1 MDEVVDGEMV
11 LSEYGRIVDEEWHHT
26 AQLRPY
32 VTLDAFVVMPNHIH
46 GILWIEGCRGEP
58 RPYPPCGVA
67 PGSLGTIVGAFK
79 SGGHPSHQPDAGHP
93 WCSRVATQLLG
104 THYPQRAGSPGHPTV
119 HPQQPSPL
127 ALGPLPSGGCRS
139 GSTGEGSVATAA
151 GVGAGLRPAPTTTNS
166 APIHSLEWHT
176 PGCPPGP
183 ANWPG

>member
-1 MDEVVDGEMV
+1 LDEVVDGEMV

-79 SGGHPSHQPDAGHP
+79 SVVTRRINQMRGTLGAPVWQRNYWEHIIRSEQALQAIRQYILNNPARWHLDRYHPAAVGRDPQAKAL
-93 WCSRVATQLLG
+93 WQLL
-104 THYPQRAGSPGHPTV
+104 R
-119 HPQQPSPL
+119 
-127 ALGPLPSGGCRS
+127 
-139 GSTGEGSVATAA
+139 E
-151 GVGAGLRPAPTTTNS
+151 
-166 APIHSLEWHT
+166 
-176 PGCPPGP
+176 
-183 ANWPG
+183 